1 MPITTTVSFLGLDT
15 SETDKH
21 AKQFAEVLGD
31 VMERG
36 RQEGRYDKLM
46 LIAPPHF
53 LGALH
58 DRLGEQTLKRVVGEV
73 DNDLMTLSTA
83 GLRSHL
89 PA

>member
-36 RQEGRYDKLM
+36 RQEGRYDKLV
-46 LIAPPHF
+46 LIAPPRF
-53 LGALH
+53 LGTLH

-83 GLRSHL
+83 DLRSHL
-89 PA
+89 PS